1 MKGFI
6 LVLVVVFAL
15 VLQDF
20 YAHAEEDSEDEEL
33 LERFRSYPRRGEKRR
48 GGVGQPG
55 KRNKPNRGQGK
66 KGKEIDK
73 GRRSQTEKA
82 TDTDTESQSQ
92 RQSSQ

>member
-20 YAHAEEDSEDEEL
+20 YAHAEEDEEL

-82 TDTDTESQSQ
+82 TDTDTENQRQ
-92 RQSSQ
+92 RQSSDTI